1 MGPAVKNLAIDLH
14 AHALIGTAED
24 LARQQD
30 RWRHEM
36 QEAARLAGKE
46 SSEHNQRLMQT
57 AYLAGLTRVEARLA
71 TMDAMGIDVQAVTP
85 VPMQYHYWAERDAA
99 EKIVASINEGI
110 AAICQSRP
118 DRFVGLGSVAMQFPE
133 LAAAQ
138 LEHAMG
144 ELQLKGIIVSTAIN
158 GAELADPRFEVFW
171 AKAEELGAVV
181 FIHPMGCSLGA
192 RLTPYY
198 LSNIIGNPTETTV
211 ALAHLIFSGAFD
223 RHPKL
228 KVVAAHGGGYFPFYT
243 ARFDHGWRVRPEAHT
258 CASAPSTY
266 LKKIWFDSLVYE
278 PAQLEYLIR
287 RAGAANVVLGTD
299 FPFDMGMENPLGLL
313 NEVAGLSD
321 DDRALIRGGNA
332 ARLLGLKIENP

>member
-1 MGPAVKNLAIDLH
+1 MKNLAIDLH
-14 AHALIGTAED
+14 AHALIGKAED
-24 LARQQD
+24 IARQQD
-30 RWRHEM
+30 RWRREG

-71 TMDAMGIDVQAVTP
+71 TMDATGIDMQAVSP
-85 VPMQYHYWAERDAA
+85 VPMQYYYWAEREPA
-99 EKIVASINEGI
+99 EKIVASVNEGI
-110 AAICQSRP
+110 AAICHSRP
-118 DRFVGLGSVAMQFPE
+118 ERLVGLGSVAMQFPE

-138 LEHAMG
+138 LEHAIR
-144 ELQLKGIIVSTAIN
+144 ELHLKGIIVSTAVN

-192 RLTPYY
+192 RLMPYY
-198 LSNIIGNPTETTV
+198 LSNIIGNPAETTV
-211 ALAHLIFSGAFD
+211 ALTHLIFSGMFD

-332 ARLLGLKIENP
+332 ARLLGLDK